1 MMKRYIIG
9 LITVFAFLAV
19 SCHRELKDDAKGYV
33 YLNIGHD
40 QKEEVIVKA
49 AEPVTT
55 PYIVEIYNSAGLLHK
70 VTDHRTL
77 TADSPLELLIGTY
90 TVKAMNREFANE
102 SFHEYFSAERQIR
115 VLPEQTLMFD
125 MTCVRS
131 DVRFSVEFPVEFS
144 ELFKRYEVRVT
155 NGTGNEL
162 ILSNSPDQNDP
173 CQASLSDIASF
184 DVTGQL
190 SWSLYLKNI
199 DSADDN
205 NVGGIYITDTKT
217 YQNVKAG
224 DHYHLKFDLAE
235 PEEIDGVFALR
246 VVVNGET
253 IEELHNIQI
262 DFDQEGKPSCRANEG
277 FDIPT
282 ELGEYMTVIF
292 ESPTDKYLTFETPV
306 GLKHLYV
313 SHYDED
319 LTRLGLPHMTD
330 LYKGTQSQ
338 KDVLTVLGIAHN
350 VAATRSVVNLTNFI
364 KILPQ
369 GVYDFTVTAIDTK
382 GRYAKCHLP
391 IEIVLDVDAEAA
403 SCTPWAEFAY
413 VEARYFS
420 SPAPEGLTFQ
430 YRNALDTEWL
440 TLSASK
446 VEINQNTMR
455 YSARID
461 GLEAGT
467 NYVFRAASANDIA
480 VGKESKEI
488 SFTTET
494 APVISN
500 LSFDDWYQDDSVW
513 YPNVNSSNFVWDTAN
528 EGTSSLSVYPTEPET
543 SHLAPN
549 TNNQKAAKL
558 MSKSVTMVGLAAGN
572 IYTGDFIGAKI
583 SLTNPGA
590 ELDWGTQFN
599 GRPIALRGYY
609 DYRPGTVDVANSP
622 YSDMNGKSDI
632 GQVQMILTGWD
643 KKFRINTQTKTFVK
657 VDEDE
662 DIIAYGTMDLHA
674 TSDYVRF
681 TIPLQY
687 RDIAR
692 IPTYVV
698 VVGSA
703 SKYGDYYTGSTSSV
717 LYLDEFEF
725 VYDPAELTP
734 AEFEKVF
741 SNIN

>member
-9 LITVFAFLAV
+9 LITIFTFLAV
-19 SCHRELKDDAKGYV
+19 SCQKELKDGAKGYI

-40 QKEEVIVKA
+40 QNEEVIVKA
-49 AEPVTT
+49 AEPVTE

-70 VTDHRTL
+70 VSDHRTL

-102 SFHEYFSAERQIR
+102 SFQEYFAAERQVRI
-115 VLPEQTLMFD
+115 LPDQKLMFD
-125 MTCVRS
+125 MTCVRK

-144 ELFKRYEVRVT
+144 EIFKKYEVRVT

-162 ILSNSPDQNDP
+162 ILSNTPDENDP
-173 CQASLSDIASF
+173 CQAGLSDIASF

-190 SWSLYLKNI
+190 SWSLYLKNV

-205 NVGGIYITDTKT
+205 NKGGIYVTDTKT

-262 DFDQEGKPSCRANEG
+262 DFDQEGKPTCKANDG
-277 FDIPT
+277 FDVPT
-282 ELGEYMTVIF
+282 QVGEYMTVIF
-292 ESPTDKYLTFETPV
+292 ESPTDKYLTFETPA

-319 LTRLGLPHMTD
+319 LTRLGLPQMTD
-330 LYKGTQSQ
+330 LHKGTQVE
-338 KDVLTVLGIAHN
+338 KDALTVLGIAHN
-350 VAATRSVVNLTNFI
+350 VGATRSVVTLTNFI
-364 KILPQ
+364 KTLPQ

-382 GRYAKCHLP
+382 GRYVKCHLP
-391 IEIVLDVDAEAA
+391 IEIVLDVDAEVA

-413 VEARYFS
+413 VEARYFIT
-420 SPAPEGLTFQ
+420 PAPEGLTFQ
-430 YRNALDTEWL
+430 YRNVLDTEWI
-440 TLSASK
+440 TLPASQI
-446 VEINQNTMR
+446 EINQSTMR
-455 YSARID
+455 YKARID
-461 GLEAGT
+461 GLEAGHE
-467 NYVFRAASANDIA
+467 YLIKAASANDIA
-480 VGKESKEI
+480 VGKESKEL
-488 SFTTET
+488 SFKTEA

-500 LSFDDWYQDDSVW
+500 LSFEHWYQDNNVW
-513 YPNVNSSNFVWDTAN
+513 YPNESSSNFVWDTAN
-528 EGTSSLSVYPTEPET
+528 KGTSGMAVPTEPET

-549 TNNQKAAKL
+549 TESKTAAKL
-558 MSKSVTMVGLAAGN
+558 MSKSVTIVGLAAGN
-572 IYTGDFIGAKI
+572 IYTGNFVKANI
-583 SLTNPGA
+583 SLSDPGA
-590 ELDWGTQFN
+590 ELDWGTSFT

-609 DYRPGTVDVANSP
+609 DYRPGKVDVANSP
-622 YSDMNGKSDI
+622 HADMDGKSDI
-632 GQVQMILTGWD
+632 GQVQMILTGWTQ
-643 KKFRINTQTKTFVK
+643 KFRIITNQNKFVE
-657 VDEDE
+657 VDSDD
-662 DIIAYGTMDLHA
+662 DIIAYGTMDLNA
-674 TSDYVRF
+674 TSDYVKF
-681 TIPLQY
+681 TIPLVY
-687 RDIAR
+687 RDITR

-725 VYDPAELTP
+725 VYDPSELTP
-734 AEFEKVF
+734 EEFEKVF